1 MKYSILHISDIH
13 KSPDVNYE
21 SLLQSLKR
29 DLDSY
34 TINEGIEKPT
44 FIVISGDLIQGA
56 YTDDEINSQYKE
68 VETFLSN
75 LCDLYLGGNRA
86 RCIMVPGNHDVNR
99 CITKNCI
106 IPSARS
112 YIECLNEYF
121 SHPTNLRWSWKDR
134 NFYEIN
140 DIDAYKKRFKLFIQF
155 YNHFYDGIRTY
166 PVDPEKQGYFYTDEE
181 YKVSF
186 CGLNSCNSLDHLCD
200 TGNIAEEALISVGS
214 DLNKSYNKGFL
225 NIAVW
230 HHHYYGRPLET
241 NYMDRSILTDLLIND
256 VHIGMFGHQHHFM
269 VAEEYSDML
278 LAKNEKTQKLLLI
291 SSGTLFGTQEEL
303 AFGDHRQ
310 YNIIEVEHHN
320 GFANIDINIREDKNP
335 NPNNKIPHWAMKALQ
350 NSTNKIHYQLRLKS
364 MSVDQMLLLID
375 RKCKDNGDY
384 KAACE
389 AIKQLEEETH
399 VSYDKFFKN
408 YLKEIKDYEYVY
420 DNLQEIHTVE
430 DAVLKIAAAIQ
441 LNDKFKKQELL
452 SDPQLLNIEDNN
464 VKSLLKTL
472 K

>member
-13 KSPDVNYE
+13 KSPDVDYD

-75 LCDLYLGGNRA
+75 LCDLYLDGNRT

-99 CITKNCI
+99 RISKNSI
-106 IPSARS
+106 IPSVKS
-112 YIECLNEYF
+112 YTECLDEYF
-121 SHPTNLRWSWKDR
+121 SQPTNLRWSWKDR
-134 NFYEIN
+134 SFYEIN
-140 DIDAYKKRFKLFIQF
+140 DGLAYKKRFELFVKF

-166 PVDPEKQGYFYTDEE
+166 PVNPEKQGYFYSDEE

-186 CGLNSCNSLDHLCD
+186 CGLNSCNCLDHLCD

-241 NYMDRSILTDLLIND
+241 NYMDRSILTDLLSND
-256 VHIGMFGHQHHFM
+256 VHIGMFGHQHHFQ

-278 LAKNEKTQKLLLI
+278 LAKDEKTQKLLLI
-291 SSGTLFGTQEEL
+291 SSGTLFGTQKEL
-303 AFGDHRQ
+303 AFGDCRQ
-310 YNIIEVEHHN
+310 YNIIEVDHHN

-335 NPNNKIPHWAMKALQ
+335 NPNNKIPHWAMKALP
-350 NSTNKIHYQLRLKS
+350 NSTNKIHYQLPLKYI
-364 MSVDQMLLLID
+364 SVDKMLLLID
-375 RKCKDNGDY
+375 CKCKENGDY

-389 AIKQLEEETH
+389 AVKQIEEETH
-399 VSYDKFFKN
+399 ESYDKFFKN

-420 DNLQEIHTVE
+420 NNIKVINTVE
-430 DAVLKIAAAIQ
+430 DAILKIVAAVQ
-441 LNDKFKKQELL
+441 LNDEIKKQELL
-452 SDPQLLNIEDNN
+452 SDQRLLNFEDKN
-464 VKSLLKTL
+464 VKSLLQTL

>member
-13 KSPDVNYE
+13 KSPDVDYD

-56 YTDDEINSQYKE
+56 YTDDEINRQYKE

-75 LCDLYLGGNRA
+75 LCDLYLGGNRT

-99 CITKNCI
+99 RITKNCI

-140 DIDAYKKRFKLFIQF
+140 DIDAYKKRFELFVQF

-241 NYMDRSILTDLLIND
+241 NYMDRSILTDLLIYD

-350 NSTNKIHYQLRLKS
+350 NSTNKIHSQLRLKT

-399 VSYDKFFKN
+399 VSYDKFLKN

-420 DNLQEIHTVE
+420 DNLKEIHTVE
-430 DAVLKIAAAIQ
+430 DAVLKIVAAIQ
-441 LNDKFKKQELL
+441 LNDKIKKQELL

-464 VKSLLKTL
+464 VKSLLQTL